1 MRFDV
6 AQLGRVDSNGMRNF
20 RQALASPH
28 PGLFHRVG
36 AVLLRFEVLNMTS
49 YLKRFALVAVLAGLT
64 SACALSLRNPD
75 IADLQRHPARYYDR
89 TVSVSGTVTT
99 SWGLPLVPFRFY
111 RVDDGTGEVTVLSQG
126 LRMPARGEHVRV
138 KGKVADMANF
148 GGRAIGLHLREESL
162 YVKRD

>member
-1 MRFDV
+1 
-6 AQLGRVDSNGMRNF
+6 
-20 RQALASPH
+20 
-28 PGLFHRVG
+28 
-36 AVLLRFEVLNMTS
+36 MTT
-49 YLKRFALVAVLAGLT
+49 YLKRLVVLAVLSGST
-64 SACALSLRNPD
+64 TACALSLRNPD
-75 IADLQRHPARYYDR
+75 IADLQRHPGRYYDR

-138 KGKVADMANF
+138 KGKVRDVANL
-148 GGRAIGLHLREESL
+148 GGRALGLHLREESL